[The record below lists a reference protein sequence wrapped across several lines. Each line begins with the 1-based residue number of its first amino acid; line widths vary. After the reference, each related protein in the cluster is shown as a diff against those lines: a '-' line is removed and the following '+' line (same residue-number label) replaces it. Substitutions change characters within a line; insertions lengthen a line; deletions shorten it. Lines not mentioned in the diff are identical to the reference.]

1 MTSLILAA
9 SGRAADTGAIT
20 AIHLTLIA
28 VLMVVAIAVICWGA
42 IQKRRRSISQSH
54 AEERQAEME
63 AAAPAEAVP
72 AETDPVAVPVAAP
85 PVASEPSPSFG
96 ESIPLTRLKGLGPKA
111 AALLVE
117 RGIADVSALARL
129 SDQRAIELDA
139 DLGAFSGRLSKDRWV
154 EQAKLLAAGDT
165 ASYEKQ
171 FGKLG

>member
-9 SGRAADTGAIT
+9 SGRAADTGTIT
-20 AIHLTLIA
+20 TIHLALIA
-28 VLMVVAIAVICWGA
+28 LLMALAVAVICWGV
-42 IQKRRRSISQSH
+42 IQKRRRSISQNE
-54 AEERQAEME
+54 AEERQAEMVANAPAE
-63 AAAPAEAVP
+63 PLLADPDPALAPAAAPPIAKA
-72 AETDPVAVPVAAP
+72 
-85 PVASEPSPSFG
+85 PSPSFG

-111 AALLVE
+111 AALLGE

-129 SDQRAIELDA
+129 SDHRAAELDA

-165 ASYEKQ
+165 ATYEKQ